1 VDDARLAAALTSA
14 AETERAVRFHLDHTE
29 SPAELARGWVAYRNA
44 VGLRKALENW
54 VETRRFRATQVD
66 VDRELVGR

>member
-1 VDDARLAAALTSA
+1 MDDVRLAAALSAA

-44 VGLRKALENW
+44 VGLRKALETW
-54 VETRRFRATQVD
+54 VETRAYRVAHVD
-66 VDRELVGR
+66 VDSAVVGR

>member
-1 VDDARLAAALTSA
+1 MDDARLSAALTSA

-29 SPAELARGWVAYRNA
+29 SPAELARGWDAYRNA
-44 VGLRKALENW
+44 VGLRKALEKW
-54 VETRRFRATQVD
+54 VETRAFRATHID